1 MYVYSSRGSVVT
13 NRQNKLEI
21 KKIRRALEKLEG
33 EPENMVD
40 ISWNLNNNDP
50 NFRFILYLEVN

>member
-1 MYVYSSRGSVVT
+1 MYVYSPRGSVVT

-40 ISWNLNNNDP
+40 IS
-50 NFRFILYLEVN
+50 

>member
-40 ISWNLNNNDP
+40 IS
-50 NFRFILYLEVN
+50 